1 MAQRR
6 KKTKNTNKYYDL
18 ENNIDTGVSIK
29 KIIGTIIGVALVFA
43 AIYGCTVLVL
53 NKGEKRQPVGEA
65 TISYEMILA
74 GSSLKQSE
82 DSYLV
87 VFYSDDDEIF
97 NAITEYEGLGKEA
110 IYYVDLTDGL
120 NKYVISDKPNFDVK
134 SAADLR
140 VKDPTVIKVKKGKIV
155 ENKIGKKKVI
165 EYLKP

>member
-18 ENNIDTGVSIK
+18 DNNVDTGISIK
-29 KIIGTIIGVALVFA
+29 KIIGTIIGVAIVFA
-43 AIYGCTVLVL
+43 LIYGCTVLVL
-53 NKGEKRQPVGEA
+53 NKGEKRQPFGEA

-82 DSYLV
+82 DSYMV
-87 VFYSDDDEIF
+87 VFYSNDDEVF
-97 NAITEYEGLGKEA
+97 NAITEYQGLGREA

-120 NKYVISDKPNFDVK
+120 NKYVISDKPKFDVK
-134 SAADLR
+134 NASDLR
-140 VKDPTVIKVKKGKIV
+140 VKDPSVIRVKNGKIV
-155 ENKIGKKKVI
+155 ESKVGKKQVI